1 MPFTPYHLGPGL
13 LIKAAAPARFSFA
26 AYTATQVVIDL
37 ESGYYLFSGQ
47 TPVHRTLHT
56 FLVGGAVGLVVGV
69 GSSAIGGRLFRR
81 MVEHAGPAIGS
92 EFLIWP
98 SVWGGL
104 TGGLLHSLLDGIMHA
119 DIHPFRPFSDANP
132 LHAVIGLSTLHLGCL
147 GCGLLGLLWLS
158 QPRYWQAT
166 A

>member
-13 LIKAAAPARFSFA
+13 LIKAAAPTRISFA
-26 AYTATQVVIDL
+26 AYTATQVAIDL

-56 FLVGGAVGLVVGV
+56 FLVGGALGVVVGV
-69 GSSAIGGRLFRR
+69 ATSMVGARWFRR
-81 MVEHAGPAIGS
+81 QVEQAGPAGRC
-92 EFLIWP
+92 EFLMWP

-104 TGGLLHSLLDGIMHA
+104 LGGLMHSLLDGVMHE

-132 LHAVIGLSTLHLGCL
+132 LHGVIGLTALHLGCL

-158 QPRYWQAT
+158 QTKYWQAT
-166 A
+166 L